1 MKNTIFKLILLIILL
16 PVQTLAISLPE
27 TYSDKVLIYDL
38 TEDEIIQQK
47 NIDVK
52 SNIASLT
59 KIITTITAIENIPN
73 LEQEVTITTE
83 MLSNIPSDASR
94 AGLEVGETYTVRDLL
109 YASILPSGADATD
122 SLAYTSAGSIPA
134 FVEKMNNL
142 AKQIGATNTN
152 FINTTGYD
160 IDNHYSTIEDLLKII
175 KYALNNPDFKTIFC
189 TKEHQMKNGKVVK
202 WTIDMYNKQ
211 MNLNVDRL
219 LGSKTGYTKKTG
231 LAIAALF
238 KAHNHDFLMITLGA
252 KPYIYGNFY
261 NLRDAVK
268 LIDFIDHNYGEQTL
282 IEKNTLIKSIPV
294 KFSKN
299 DNYDIKTNNDITK
312 FLPKDYDLN
321 DFKYE
326 YIGTESIS
334 FMTSKNS
341 KLGKVRY
348 YYKDEILSEED
359 IFMNEKQT
367 FSIFKIF
374 HQYWHIT
381 LLIIVLILLKLI
393 SKTKRKKKKRKKKY

>member
-16 PVQTLAISLPE
+16 PIQTLAISLPE

-38 TEDEIIQQK
+38 TEDKIIQQK

-59 KIITTITAIENIPN
+59 KIMTTITAIENISD
-73 LEQEVTITTE
+73 LEKEVTITGE
-83 MLSNIPSDASR
+83 MLSNIPPDASK
-94 AGLEVGETYTVRDLL
+94 AGLQVGETYTIRDLL

-122 SLAYTSAGSIPA
+122 ALAYTSSASIPS
-134 FVEKMNNL
+134 FVKKMNDL

-152 FINTTGYD
+152 FVNTTGYD
-160 IDNHYSTIEDLLKII
+160 IENHYSTIEDLLKII

-189 TKEHQMKNGKVVK
+189 TKEHQMKNGKIVK

-261 NLRDAVK
+261 NLRDAVN

-282 IEKNTLIKSIPV
+282 IEKDTLIKSIPV
-294 KFSKN
+294 KFSKS
-299 DNYDIKTNNDITK
+299 DNYDIKISNDITK

-326 YIGTESIS
+326 YIGTENIS
-334 FMTSKNS
+334 FMTPKNS
-341 KLGKVRY
+341 KLGKVLY
-348 YYKDEILSEED
+348 YYKDEIISEED
-359 IFMNEKQT
+359 IFLSEEQT
-367 FSIFKIF
+367 ISIFKIF
-374 HQYWHIT
+374 HNYFYII
-381 LLIIVLILLKLI
+381 LLVLILILLKLI
-393 SKTKRKKKKRKKKY
+393 SKKKKKKRRKKY